1 MRASDRRRERTL
13 AVLGDG
19 YAQGCLGPD
28 TLALRIDAAYRAR
41 SVRELRA
48 LTADLPR
55 RWRDALRE
63 RLERLDRSSEVVVRI
78 APPPSG
84 PGPWVIGRA
93 DGCRMWIDHTSVSRR
108 HAELRRTGDGAWE
121 IEDLGSTN
129 GTWVNGWRVDRAPL
143 GPRDVLHLGSVR
155 VRLR

>member
-1 MRASDRRRERTL
+1 MRASDRRRERTV

-28 TLALRIDAAYRAR
+28 TLALRLDAAYRAQ

-63 RLERLDRSSEVVVRI
+63 RLDRRDRSADLAVRI

-108 HAELRRTGDGAWE
+108 HAELRRTEGGWE
-121 IEDLGSTN
+121 VCDLGSMN
-129 GTWVNGWRVDRAPL
+129 GTWVNGWRVDRAKL
-143 GPRDVLHLGSVR
+143 GPRDVLYLGSVR